1 MSNQKIFAD
10 LAELAG
16 GAVGVLSS
24 LKQQLRDEARER
36 VDEFAGRLDLVTRAD
51 IDRLEGMMAKLRV
64 RLDTLEEK
72 LGTGTKRATST
83 TAKSTT
89 QKTKSKPAAKKPA
102 SSPKPKRKK

>member
-1 MSNQKIFAD
+1 MSNQRIFSD

-72 LGTGTKRATST
+72 MGTGPKRATP
-83 TAKSTT
+83 APKKSMP
-89 QKTKSKPAAKKPA
+89 KSSAKKPM
-102 SSPKPKRKK
+102 SSSKPKRKK

>member
-1 MSNQKIFAD
+1 MFSLESDTCRARLRHGTKIACVADGCVVLFFIWVNTMSNQRIFSD

-51 IDRLEGMMAKLRV
+51 IDRLDRHDGE
-64 RLDTLEEK
+64 TP
-72 LGTGTKRATST
+72 RA
-83 TAKSTT
+83 
-89 QKTKSKPAAKKPA
+89 P
-102 SSPKPKRKK
+102 